1 MEKKLRKNLM
11 STFLEA
17 YYLLR
22 QYDSLWY
29 RKNFGGLDPQQGQG
43 RILSALSRE
52 QNISQKELGSALEIR
67 PQSLGEHLQR
77 LEVNG
82 YIQRYRSTTDR
93 RALIVE
99 LTDKGEEFQTRKP
112 DYDELFTNLTAE
124 EKRVLKK
131 SLEKIS
137 AHLNEM
143 IERETEEDFFW

>member
-1 MEKKLRKNLM
+1 MVRKNLL

-43 RILSALSRE
+43 RILSALNRAE
-52 QNISQKELGSALEIR
+52 NITQKELGFALDIR
-67 PQSLGEHLQR
+67 PQSLGEHLQK

-82 YIQRYRSTTDR
+82 YIQRYRSPTDR

-99 LTDKGEEFQTRKP
+99 LADKGEEFQKRKP
-112 DYDELFTNLTAE
+112 DYDELFIYLTAE

-131 SLEKIS
+131 AMEKIS
-137 AHLNEM
+137 AQLNEL

>member
-1 MEKKLRKNLM
+1 MVRKNLL

-43 RILSALSRE
+43 RILSALNRAE
-52 QNISQKELGSALEIR
+52 NITQKELGFALDIR
-67 PQSLGEHLQR
+67 PQSLGEHLQK

-82 YIQRYRSTTDR
+82 YIQRYRSPTDR

-99 LTDKGEEFQTRKP
+99 LAEKGEEFQTRKP
-112 DYDELFTNLTAE
+112 DYDELFINLTAE

-131 SLEKIS
+131 AMEKIS
-137 AHLNEM
+137 AQLNEL
-143 IERETEEDFFW
+143 IERETEDDFF